1 MDILTVIGFVSGAA
15 CVYFVM
21 AKAGIA
27 SLFWNIDAF
36 ILVYGGAASCVL
48 ITYPWSMVRRIFPAV
63 RFVIFPQKSETP
75 DQTILKLVR
84 LSELGK
90 RGGMDALEAELPKL
104 DDRFLGDGLRM
115 IVDGLPPE
123 LIRENLEKEI
133 AFTRL
138 RHQQIANVFKT
149 LGTYSPI
156 FGLLG
161 TLIGVVQI
169 LTNLTDPQS
178 LGHSMAIAV
187 TATFY
192 GIFGTNFI
200 FLPVAGKLSAH
211 SDSELLTK
219 EVIIEGVLSVQA
231 KEVPALVSLK
241 LQAFMSYRLR
251 TEGPGAKPPRPEL
264 AVT

>member
-1 MDILTVIGFVSGAA
+1 M
-15 CVYFVM
+15 
-21 AKAGIA
+21 
-27 SLFWNIDAF
+27 
-36 ILVYGGAASCVL
+36 
-48 ITYPWSMVRRIFPAV
+48 
-63 RFVIFPQKSETP
+63 
-75 DQTILKLVR
+75 VR

-90 RGGMDALEAELPKL
+90 RGGIDALEAEIPKL
-104 DDRFLGDGLRM
+104 AKDRFLQDGLRM
-115 IVDGLPPE
+115 VVDGIPPE

-138 RHQQIANVFKT
+138 RHQQLANVFKT

-169 LTNLTDPQS
+169 LSNLTDPQS
-178 LGHSMAIAV
+178 LGTSMAVAV

-200 FLPVAGKLSAH
+200 FLPIAGKLSAH
-211 SDSELLTK
+211 SDAELLAK

-251 TEGPGAKPPRPEL
+251 AEGAAAAKAPAKPEL
-264 AVT
+264 SVQ